1 MLTSPFL
8 DWPQGEEL
16 VLASASPRRAE
27 LLAVAGV
34 PFAVHPA
41 PGAEA
46 AHAAA
51 AATLLHDP
59 AAYAETLADAKA
71 RAVAAQRPRCLVLG
85 ADTVVVLDGDV
96 LEKPADDGDA
106 LRLLRRLRGRRHVV
120 VTALVLY
127 DRAERAWRGHESTG
141 VEFLEPDDA
150 ALRRY
155 VATGEPRDKAGAYGI
170 QGYGALMVRRVE
182 GCYFNVMGLPLALLG
197 GALRAT
203 LQRRRDRERA

>member
-1 MLTSPFL
+1 
-8 DWPQGEEL
+8 
-16 VLASASPRRAE
+16 
-27 LLAVAGV
+27 
-34 PFAVHPA
+34 
-41 PGAEA
+41 
-46 AHAAA
+46 
-51 AATLLHDP
+51 
-59 AAYAETLADAKA
+59 
-71 RAVAAQRPRCLVLG
+71 VAALRPDRLVLG
-85 ADTVVVLDGDV
+85 ARHGRG
-96 LEKPADDGDA
+96 A
-106 LRLLRRLRGRRHVV
+106 GRRR
-120 VTALVLY
+120 AGEAGRRRRRPAPAAAPAAGANASWSPPWSLY

-203 LQRRRDRERA
+203 MQRRRDRERA